1 MFGLEQ
7 SHSGHFDA
15 VVISHRSLVVPAILL
30 HDLRA
35 LCFRVTYII
44 HSNDP
49 FPHFRDKITA
59 RCSARRADFL
69 PRSVCPARNETT
81 DLHAHLLPNK

>member
-1 MFGLEQ
+1 MLCFQYVRNKTSNSMFGLEQ

-49 FPHFRDKITA
+49 FA
-59 RCSARRADFL
+59 A
-69 PRSVCPARNETT
+69 
-81 DLHAHLLPNK
+81 LLR